1 MLTFGSLR
9 ERAAR
14 AGFEVERR
22 LGGPLGYFALLRP
35 VGR

>member
-1 MLTFGSLR
+1 MVTFGKLR

-14 AGFEVERR
+14 AGLEIERR

-35 VGR
+35 TRR